1 MVDFYVGTMGF
12 SYKDWAGAF
21 YSQGLDSRE
30 YLSYYSRIFNAVEID
45 STFYGTP
52 KIGSVY
58 RWRDSS
64 PEGFK
69 ISVKVPRSITHEA
82 GLVGVHLEMVEFIQT
97 IENLGEK
104 LGLILL
110 QFPPS
115 FDISNLPI
123 LDEFLGQIPKGYR
136 LAAEFRHPSWWVDQS
151 ADLLTK
157 HGVCWA
163 ATEFLGVPKE
173 VPLTTDTI
181 FVRLVGKHG
190 RFRSHD
196 REQIDVTKQ
205 LKSWWGWIQ
214 SLSEAV
220 HEVYVFFNDDFSGHA
235 PASANKFKK
244 IIGMPVVETNLP
256 KQMKLF

>member
-1 MVDFYVGTMGF
+1 MVDYYIGTMGF

-21 YSQGLDSRE
+21 YPQGLASRE

-58 RWRDSS
+58 RWRDNS

-69 ISVKVPRSITHEA
+69 ISVKVPRSITHES
-82 GLVGVHLEMVEFIQT
+82 GLVGVNEEMIDFIQT
-97 IENLGEK
+97 IEK
-104 LGLILL
+104 LDDKLSIILL

-115 FDISNLPI
+115 FENSSSEVLDDFLEQLP
-123 LDEFLGQIPKGYR
+123 EGYKF
-136 LAAEFRHPSWWVDQS
+136 AAEFRHPSWWVDQS
-151 ADLLTK
+151 FDILTK
-157 HGVCWA
+157 HEICWA
-163 ATEFLGVPKE
+163 ATEFEGVPKE

-181 FVRLVGKHG
+181 FVRLVGLHG

-196 REQIDVTKQ
+196 REQIDITQQ
-205 LKSWWGWIQ
+205 LEGWWQWIR
-214 SLSEAV
+214 SLSEDV
-220 HEVYVFFNDDFSGHA
+220 HDVHIFFNDDFSGHA
-235 PASANKFKK
+235 PASANRLKK
-244 IIGMPVVETNLP
+244 IIGLPVVETDLP

>member
-1 MVDFYVGTMGF
+1 MVDFYIGTMGF

-21 YSQGLDSRE
+21 YPQGLASRE
-30 YLSYYSRIFNAVEID
+30 YLSYYGRIFNAVEID

-58 RWRDSS
+58 RWRDKS

-82 GLVGVHLEMVEFIQT
+82 GLVGVHDEMIEFINT
-97 IENLGEK
+97 IENLGNK
-104 LGLILL
+104 LSVILL

-115 FDISNLPI
+115 FDTSNLQV
-123 LDEFLGQIPKGYR
+123 LDDFLVQLPKGNSF
-136 LAAEFRHPSWWVDQS
+136 ATEFRHPSWWVDQS
-151 ADLLTK
+151 ADILTK
-157 HGVCWA
+157 HKVCWV
-163 ATEFLGVPKE
+163 ATEFEGVPKE

-181 FVRLVGKHG
+181 FVRLVGRHG

-196 REQIDVTKQ
+196 REQIDVTHQ
-205 LKSWWGWIQ
+205 LENWWQWIQ
-214 SLSEAV
+214 SLSEEV
-220 HEVYVFFNDDFSGHA
+220 HEVYIFFNDDFSGHA
-235 PASANKFKK
+235 PASANRLKK
-244 IIGMPVVETNLP
+244 IIGLPVVESDLP